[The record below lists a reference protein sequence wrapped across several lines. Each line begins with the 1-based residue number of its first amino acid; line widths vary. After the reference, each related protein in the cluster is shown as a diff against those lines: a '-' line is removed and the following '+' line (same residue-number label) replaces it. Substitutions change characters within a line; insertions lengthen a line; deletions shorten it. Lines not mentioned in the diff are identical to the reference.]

1 MSDQQKR
8 GNGEEEYYWF
18 KDSEGR
24 IKRIRK
30 PKYVTRPGYI
40 RLKFLEKLYI
50 KYIRSSYDSKLTYM
64 PWIVG

>member
-1 MSDQQKR
+1 M
-8 GNGEEEYYWF
+8 

-30 PKYVTRPGYI
+30 PKYVARPGYI